1 MNKRGLTFFY
11 TFMLGTLLIVL
22 GIALFTPIK
31 NVMDENRTN
40 LTCSSPA
47 SDYDQAL
54 CWGFDIL
61 KFAIP
66 SFFVL
71 LGMGIFAA
79 RRYTL

>member
-11 TFMLGTLLIVL
+11 TFMLGILLIVI

-40 LTCSSPA
+40 ASCSSPA
-47 SDYDQAL
+47 TDFDQGL
-54 CWGFDIL
+54 CWIFDIL

-66 SFFVL
+66 GFIIL
-71 LGMGIFAA
+71 LGFGILLA
-79 RRYTL
+79 RRYVT